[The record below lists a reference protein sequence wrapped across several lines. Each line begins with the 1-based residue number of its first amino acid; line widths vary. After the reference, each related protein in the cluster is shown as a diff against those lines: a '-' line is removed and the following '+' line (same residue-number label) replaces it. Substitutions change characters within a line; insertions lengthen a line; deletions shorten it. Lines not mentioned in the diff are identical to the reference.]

1 MEKRGEEGK
10 KGEVERRGEKKRRK
24 PEGEG
29 REG

>member
-29 REG
+29 RKG

>member
-10 KGEVERRGEKKRRK
+10 KGEVERRGKKKRRK